1 MQNTTL
7 CPSCNREILTGS
19 FACQHCG
26 QYLHSMRLARSRSQ
40 SNNLYEIV
48 PEGEQFAISFRGEV
62 KVHGLNAED
71 LAQARGI
78 VAILNSVIDDDE
90 QAG

>member
-1 MQNTTL
+1 MHNTTL

-19 FACQHCG
+19 YACQHCG
-26 QYLHSMRLARSRSQ
+26 QYLHSVRLARSRARSD
-40 SNNLYEIV
+40 NLYKII

-62 KVHGLNAED
+62 KVNGLNAED

-78 VAILNSVIDDDE
+78 VAILNSVIDEDE
-90 QAG
+90 QVG

>member
-1 MQNTTL
+1 MNNATL

-26 QYLHSMRLARSRSQ
+26 QSLRSMRLARSQ
-40 SNNLYEIV
+40 SGNRYEII
-48 PEGEQFAISFRGEV
+48 PEGEKFAISFRGEV
-62 KVHGLNAED
+62 KVHGLDAED

-78 VAILNSVIDDDE
+78 VAILNSVIDDVE